1 MNFNLIKRWKGRGQ
15 MSGKENRVGA
25 KAWELINTMRR
36 EDETALQRNTADL
49 GEVREIP
56 TRGGMGRILLYPS
69 EPGKPVFFN
78 IHGGGF
84 VAGRA
89 ESDAEFCDK
98 LHRELGIWVINMEYR
113 LAPEAACPADK
124 EDIYDMLCYLYE
136 RKEEYPFDRQRMLI
150 GGHSA
155 GANIAA
161 TVSKMLKDDGK
172 FSFLA
177 QVLNCPPLDFAT
189 PPREKFFGQ
198 GAVEPEAA
206 DVFTISYCP
215 PQWDLKDERLSPY
228 WLPAECLTGLPDA
241 LVITAEFDSLRDE
254 AEAYA
259 KKLMQAGVEV
269 TGKRF
274 KSKRHAFAG
283 GDPDGQDYIFNYI
296 KWKLQGKDGTNL

>member
-113 LAPEAACPADK
+113 LAPEAVCPADK

-206 DVFTISYCP
+206 DVFTISYSP

-269 TGKRF
+269 TGRRF

-296 KWKLQGKDGTNL
+296 KWKLVCVQ